1 MKTLLNIFA
10 FLVLVPAGA
19 LAQGGLE
26 GDVDSELDQLYS
38 SSVQEREVAPAPKT
52 RARIQNN
59 APVSGGQPIYIL
71 NQAPNSASQNQAG
84 QTQVVAP
91 APFPVQK
98 QPTTFVEASPL
109 SESQAERMRKARQ
122 DAELHTETKIVEKL
136 ETSRMDDEKRRA
148 QILFG
153 DKFDRLAGQNQEPTA
168 PAQVSAAPPAAPV
181 PPPAV
186 VTAQPA
192 PPVQVQLIAPAPAEE
207 KEHES
212 TRDIIREELQSA
224 MQVEKELPPQI
235 IEQKYFGAILGTGEY
250 QDVQNV
256 EWNYSFG
263 FTFGTKY
270 DDTYS
275 LEGTFLYSNYTIRS
289 PGSYYGGGYY
299 PSINYLDDVNKYS
312 GSIAMK
318 YYLFS
323 GMVRPVVGGLVE
335 YSYRTHTPS
344 VSGPF
349 APIGVQPNRVEVNS
363 HAIDLGAI
371 VGADI
376 EFSKKVSLG
385 IDFRYL
391 FNLSSRINN
400 SPGAYFTPGALTEKL
415 NHYVFTMTGRATF

>member
-1 MKTLLNIFA
+1 MKTFLNIFT
-10 FLVLVPAGA
+10 FLVMVPVGA

-38 SSVQEREVAPAPKT
+38 SPVQEQEIAPTPKART
-52 RARIQNN
+52 RIQNN

-71 NQAPNSASQNQAG
+71 NQAPNPASQNQAS

-153 DKFDRLAGQNQEPTA
+153 DKFDRLAGQNQEQATQ
-168 PAQVSAAPPAAPV
+168 AQVPAAPAV
-181 PPPAV
+181 QVPPAV
-186 VTAQPA
+186 VTPPTA
-192 PPVQVQLIAPAPAEE
+192 PPVQVQLISPVPSEE
-207 KEHES
+207 KEHEN

-299 PSINYLDDVNKYS
+299 PSINYNDDVNKYS

-344 VSGPF
+344 VSGPYS
-349 APIGVQPNRVEVNS
+349 PIGVQSNKVEINS

-371 VGADI
+371 IGADI
-376 EFSKKVSLG
+376 EFSKRVSLG

-415 NHYVFTMTGRATF
+415 NHYVFAITGRANF